1 MRRNPILLAGVLLAL
16 LVVIVLL
23 ARGGRGGAGRE
34 SERDAGLLF
43 PDLDTSRV
51 DRIEIRTPRAEVG
64 LFRDGAAWKVAT
76 EDSFPADPEA
86 VGKVLAAARDLS
98 AREIVS
104 RKPDKYDLFEV
115 DSARAVE
122 ALLSAGEAAAARFF
136 IGKSG
141 EDFRS
146 TYVRDASREEVFRQA
161 DPLRSVFDRGTRT
174 WKDKA
179 VFRLEEE
186 KMAALELEREGET
199 IRLENRGESEW
210 AVTKPE
216 GHRPIGAL
224 GVSLARGL
232 TRLTCIDIVSMSDSA
247 ETGLD
252 APLAIV
258 RIDMRDE
265 PDMTLLIGAEK
276 EGGGGRYV
284 KRAADDVL
292 YLVPGARVANYLSPA
307 DELIEPVPPD
317 ASLAP
322 PPEEMEEPEGGG
334 AGDE

>member
-1 MRRNPILLAGVLLAL
+1 MRRNPLLLAGVLLVL
-16 LVVIVLL
+16 LVLIVLL
-23 ARGGRGGAGRE
+23 ARGERGGTPVKRE
-34 SERDAGLLF
+34 SGADLLY

-51 DRIEIRTPRAEVG
+51 DRIEIRTARAAVDLYREDG
-64 LFRDGAAWKVAT
+64 LWKAAD

-86 VGKVLAAARDLS
+86 VGKALAAAKDLS

-104 RKPDKYDLFEV
+104 RNPDKHEIFEV

-122 ALLSAGEAAAARFF
+122 VILSAGGAPAARFF
-136 IGKSG
+136 IGKTG

-146 TYVRDASREEVFRQA
+146 TYVRDASRPIVFRQA

-186 KMAALELEREGET
+186 RMASLEIEKGGET
-199 IRLENRGESEW
+199 IRWENRGESDW

-224 GVSLARGL
+224 GVALARGL
-232 TRLTCIDIVSMSDSA
+232 TRLTCIEIVPASGFP

-252 APLAIV
+252 APEAIV
-258 RIDMRDE
+258 RIGMQGE
-265 PDMTLLIGAEK
+265 PDRTLLIGREK
-276 EGGGGRYV
+276 EDGGGRYV
-284 KRAADDVL
+284 KRAEDDVL
-292 YLVPGARVANYLSPA
+292 FLVPEARVANYLRPA
-307 DELIEPVPPD
+307 SELIEPIPPD
-317 ASLAP
+317 TLAA
-322 PPEEMEEPEGGG
+322 PEEGEEG
-334 AGDE
+334 AGEGFADE